1 MPRLDPK
8 KVVGVLVTLSVIDAL
23 VVGYVRSCDRLQW
36 AAVSDQNVLRLSVV
50 DRLVE
55 RAFRPRDGNLDV
67 ANDALSRERKVH
79 LLSPGYE
86 QSIARSGGSDT
97 PRGDFKN
104 VVLITLESL
113 STHYANDATTMP
125 FWSQFS
131 NQWC

>member
-1 MPRLDPK
+1 
-8 KVVGVLVTLSVIDAL
+8 
-23 VVGYVRSCDRLQW
+23 
-36 AAVSDQNVLRLSVV
+36 
-50 DRLVE
+50 
-55 RAFRPRDGNLDV
+55 V

-131 NQWC
+131 NQWCLSLTNYIAILVFYKLNSAIERGTKPDA